1 MTSAVVT
8 GGAGFIGSHLTEE
21 LLRRGYQVT
30 VFDNLS
36 TGKRSNIEHLATGRR
51 LSFVEGSVGDL
62 GQLRKILTG
71 ADIIFHQAAIASV
84 PGSIRDPIA
93 SHAANAT
100 GTLNVLVA
108 AADCGVK
115 KIVCASSSAVYGD
128 SPVLP
133 KVESMIPDPRS
144 PYAVTK
150 LVGEHYCSVFREIH
164 GLAIA
169 SLRYFNVYG
178 PRQDPNSPY
187 AAVIPLF
194 FRKAL
199 SGEPP
204 VIYGSGEQSRDF
216 IYVKDVVTANI
227 LAAESGATGVF
238 NIGSGKSVT
247 VNQLA
252 QLIIELVGNTSLR
265 AAHQETRTGDI
276 LHSVADISRARGF
289 GYEPSHSL
297 EEGLRNTL
305 NAFT

>member
-1 MTSAVVT
+1 VSGRSSGRNAR
-8 GGAGFIGSHLTEE
+8 FI
-21 LLRRGYQVT
+21 
-30 VFDNLS
+30 
-36 TGKRSNIEHLATGRR
+36 
-51 LSFVEGSVGDL
+51 EGSVTDL
-62 GQLRKILTG
+62 GLLRKTLSGT
-71 ADIIFHQAAIASV
+71 DIIFHQAAIASV
-84 PGSIRDPIA
+84 PVSIRDPIA

-100 GTLNVLVA
+100 GTLNVLIA

-133 KVESMIPDPRS
+133 KVESMTPDPRS

-164 GLAIA
+164 GLAVA

-178 PRQDPNSPY
+178 PRQDPDSPY

-199 SGEPP
+199 GGEPP

-216 IYVKDVVTANI
+216 TYVQDVVTANI

-247 VNQLA
+247 VNHLA
-252 QLIIELVGNTSLR
+252 KVIIGLVGNNSVHAVHR
-265 AAHQETRTGDI
+265 EARTGDI
-276 LHSVADISRARGF
+276 MHSVADISKARGF
-289 GYEPSHSL
+289 GYEPSHLL
-297 EEGLRNTL
+297 EDGLNETL
-305 NAFT
+305 RVIEREQC

>member
-21 LLRRGYQVT
+21 LLKRGYQVT

-36 TGKRSNIEHLATGRR
+36 TGKRSNIEHLVKGREA
-51 LSFVEGSVGDL
+51 SFVEGSVTDL
-62 GQLRKILTG
+62 GMLRKTLSG

-84 PGSIRDPIA
+84 PGSIRDPGP

-100 GTLNVLVA
+100 GTLNVLIA

-115 KIVCASSSAVYGD
+115 KVVCASSSAVYGD

-133 KVESMIPDPRS
+133 KVESMAPDPRS

-150 LVGEHYCSVFREIH
+150 LVGEYYARVFREIH

-194 FRKAL
+194 FRKVL

-216 IYVKDVVTANI
+216 VYVTDVVTANI

-238 NIGSGKSVT
+238 NIGSGKSVA
-247 VNQLA
+247 VNRLA
-252 QLIIELVGNTSLR
+252 QLIIDLAGNSSIR
-265 AAHQETRTGDI
+265 AAHREARTGDI

-297 EEGLRNTL
+297 EDGLRKTL
-305 NAFT
+305 SAFT